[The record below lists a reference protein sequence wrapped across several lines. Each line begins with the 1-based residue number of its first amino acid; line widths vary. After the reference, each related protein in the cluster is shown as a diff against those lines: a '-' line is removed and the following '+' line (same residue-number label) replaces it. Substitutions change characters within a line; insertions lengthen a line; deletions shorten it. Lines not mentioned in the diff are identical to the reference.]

1 MASLTRW
8 SVQVGTKRLIAF
20 AAAVLVA
27 GCSMEKQPAPSLTGP
42 SELGLS
48 IGVTATPDIITQD
61 GQSQATIAVTARD
74 ASSQPISGVTL
85 RAEIYV
91 GGTPVDFGTL
101 STKIMSTG
109 SDGRA
114 TFTYRAPAAPPPTAE
129 SDNLVQILVTPVGSN
144 YAGSYQRDVFIRLAR
159 PGIIIPPGDGP
170 KASFIFS
177 PTAPREDDDIF
188 FDGSASTGNIV
199 SYTWNFGDGRSETNS
214 GPTARHRYSLAS
226 TYNVTLTVTDDLGRS
241 QTTAPK
247 AISVS
252 SVTAPTAAFSVSPT
266 TPKAGENVF
275 FNASASKAASGRTIV
290 EYRWD
295 FGDGTPLAVGN
306 SPQAIHPFAGSGTA
320 TVSYVVVLT
329 VKDDTGRTAT
339 VSNTVSVAKP
349 GP

>member
-8 SVQVGTKRLIAF
+8 SVDVGTKRLIAL
-20 AAAVLVA
+20 AAAVLVT
-27 GCSMEKQPAPSLTGP
+27 GCSLDKQTAPSLTGP

-61 GQSQATIAVTARD
+61 GQSQATIGITARD
-74 ASSQPISGVTL
+74 ASSQPLGGVTM

-101 STKIMSTG
+101 STKVVSTG

-114 TFTYRAPAAPPPTAE
+114 SLTYRAPAAPPPTAE
-129 SDNLVQILVTPVGSN
+129 SDAFVQILITPVGSN

-159 PGIIIPPGDGP
+159 PGVIIPPGDGP
-170 KASFIFS
+170 QASFSFS
-177 PTAPREDDDIF
+177 PSTPREDDDIF

-214 GPTARHRYSLAS
+214 GPTARHRFSLAG
-226 TYNVTLTVTDDLGRS
+226 TYGVTLTVKDDLGRT

-247 AISVS
+247 DVKVS
-252 SVTAPTAAFSVSPT
+252 SISDPTAAFSFSPT

-275 FNASASKAASGRTIV
+275 FNGSASKPAAGRTIV

-295 FGDGTPLAVGN
+295 FGDGTPLQVN
-306 SPQAIHPFAGSGTA
+306 NQPQAIHPFAGSATA

-329 VKDDTGRTAT
+329 VKDDTGRIAT
-339 VSNTVSVAKP
+339 VSNTVAVAKP